1 MKHVNRRDFLKDSIT
16 LAAACACSAR
26 AMGTLGNNIVHAQ
39 TAEGNGNLWV
49 GIVCDGGM
57 DCLNS
62 FDCPVGVP
70 AYYQARPTLALQANQ
85 VLATESGRGFHPA
98 LTRIHQ
104 LWLEG
109 KVAVVPYAGTKTR
122 PTRSHDVEQDFYSLG
137 ADPGSGNGTGW
148 LGRVIDEKV
157 KRNGAGSVSIYN
169 TMAIGMGI
177 PLDTFC
183 SRADKRPLNISN
195 LGSYNFNNDN
205 TTSNN
210 DNPYRQLIHQ
220 RIVDMGGGA
229 STMMTATSLAQKNV
243 YQSIQTL
250 RSAVTAYNN
259 DSASATQNTFGNRSP
274 GPQLRNIAMLMR
286 AGLATQIALCGMGG
300 YDLHS
305 DLGTVTGNQADRL
318 GELDRAV
325 GTFAS
330 EMKRLG
336 KWNNVVIHIYSE
348 FGRTSRENGSGGVDH
363 GFGQAEIL
371 IGGRIRGGYYDSI
384 YSSDHLLGRDN
395 AIPVKTDFRNPRREV
410 LNFLDLNGPNIFPSY
425 AERSLGLFV

>member
-1 MKHVNRRDFLKDSIT
+1 MKQVNRREFLKDSLT
-16 LAAACACSAR
+16 VAAACACTAR
-26 AMGTLGNNIVHAQ
+26 AAGTLGSSVVHAQ
-39 TAEGNGNLWV
+39 TAGGNGNLWV
-49 GIVCDGGM
+49 GVVCDGGM

-70 AYYQARPTLALQANQ
+70 AYYQARPTIALQANE
-85 VLATESGRGFHPA
+85 VLPTETGRGFHPA

-109 KVAVVPYAGTKTR
+109 SVAVLPFCGTEDHS
-122 PTRSHDVEQDFYSLG
+122 RSHEREQDTYGLG
-137 ADPGSGNGTGW
+137 SEPGSGSGTGW
-148 LGRVIDEKV
+148 LGRVVDEKV
-157 KRNGAGSVSIYN
+157 KRSGAGSVSLYN
-169 TMAIGMGI
+169 TMALGMGI
-177 PLDTFC
+177 PIDTFC
-183 SRADKRPLNISN
+183 SRGEKRPLNISN

-210 DNPYRQLIHQ
+210 DNPYRRLIHQ

-250 RSAVTAYNN
+250 RSSVTAYNADAN
-259 DSASATQNTFGNRSP
+259 AASQVTFGNRSP
-274 GPQLRNIAMLMR
+274 GPQLRNIAMLVR
-286 AGLATQIALCGMGG
+286 AGLGTQLALCGMGG
-300 YDLHS
+300 YDLHA

-325 GTFAS
+325 GTFAA
-330 EMKRLG
+330 EMKRLSR
-336 KWNNVVIHIYSE
+336 WSNVVIHIYSE
-348 FGRTSRENGSGGVDH
+348 FGRTSRQNGSGGVDH

-371 IGGRIRGGYYDSI
+371 IGGRIRGGYYDSL
-384 YSSDHLLGRDN
+384 YTSDHLLGRDN

-410 LNFLDLNGPNIFPSY
+410 LNFLDLNSPNIFPTY
-425 AERSLGLFV
+425 TEKSLGLFL